1 MYRDDADAARA
12 RLACLVRT
20 LAERRAERSTL
31 RRYRCALYDESRE
44 YVDVPQAT
52 RLRRALRWYD
62 NGERYGFRRVRRYQD
77 LAAAVE
83 ELPILPGA
91 ERLDRALARVDPREL
106 AARADA
112 LARELAED
120 DPPLTWLKAEVS
132 SLRAECAS
140 LRFELERFAARHPG
154 RHPPAQGSAVP
165 ALAVGSALLAV
176 LSALGALIGMGFC

>member
-31 RRYRCALYDESRE
+31 RRYRCALYDE
-44 YVDVPQAT
+44 AT
-52 RLRRALRWYD
+52 RLRRALGWYE

-140 LRFELERFAARHPG
+140 LRSELERFAARHPG